1 MSQKQKQ
8 TLCKK
13 FVSDPGDE
21 LYGIV
26 QKLVPMRTQICQCVY
41 PSSKPCPRMCEGTSP
56 FGFCAM
62 HLNTT
67 KGMELATLWNQ
78 TLEELDISES
88 SDIEEEVSNETDN
101 EATDNSQDD
110 PVESE
115 EAAADEE
122 SEEPDDEEEEP
133 EPTPPVR
140 NSRTAPAKKPAPT
153 KTVASPSKKIA
164 TAPLKKSKTPEPNI
178 KIIKAPR
185 KSKAPV
191 SEESSAAEGS
201 AKTKYVTPHDEEEES
216 PAPLPALTFQMGKHG
231 NYVNPDYGFVLRL
244 RDQVVLGTENK
255 NGGIIKLT
263 PKQIQICKERNVNY
277 LE

>member
-13 FVSDPGDE
+13 FVSEPGDE
-21 LYGIV
+21 LYGLV

-88 SDIEEEVSNETDN
+88 SDVEDSQGSEQSDN
-101 EATDNSQDD
+101 EATDNSDVQEN
-110 PVESE
+110 PVDSE
-115 EAAADEE
+115 EAADDEE
-122 SEEPDDEEEEP
+122 SEPEE
-133 EPTPPVR
+133 EPTPPPK
-140 NSRTAPAKKPAPT
+140 APKKTAKK
-153 KTVASPSKKIA
+153 TVARTASPSKKVKPSMA
-164 TAPLKKSKTPEPNI
+164 PEPNI
-178 KIIKAPR
+178 KIIKS
-185 KSKAPV
+185 KKAPV
-191 SEESSAAEGS
+191 SEESSVAEGS
-201 AKTKYVTPHDEEEES
+201 AKTKYVAPHEEEEES
-216 PAPLPALTFQMGKHG
+216 PAPLPALTFKMGKHG
-231 NYVNPDYGFVLRL
+231 NYVNPDYGFVLRM

-255 NGGIIKLT
+255 KGGIVKLT
-263 PKQIQICKERNVNY
+263 PDQIQICKERNINY